1 MTQTPDNHRRRLL
14 LAAAAGVAAT
24 PFGGIATANA
34 QGLSPRPVRL
44 LLAQTAA
51 TTPDVIARLL
61 APRFQARWNQP
72 FIVENRAGA
81 AGAIGMEALAK
92 APPDGHTM
100 QVMVSSVLTL
110 PLFFANLPFDV
121 LQSFQPVGMIGNSNF
136 ALVVHSA
143 VPVNNVREFVAYAKA
158 NPGMN
163 YGSPGNGTYHHLFM
177 EQLRLIAGLQMTHIP
192 YKGSAPAFND
202 LLGGQ
207 IPTMFMPIHVAMGM
221 AKDGRVRVLGGSMR
235 ERSPLFPDL
244 PSVHEQGVTG
254 FNGEPWFALW
264 GPAGLPAD
272 IVTKYGSE
280 LRSVLVEAELREVFS
295 KQGIAVQTST
305 PEELASR
312 LRLEFDALSKL
323 VRNANI
329 KGG

>member
-1 MTQTPDNHRRRLL
+1 MSRTPDENRRRLL
-14 LAAAAGVAAT
+14 LAASAAVAAA
-24 PFGGIATANA
+24 PLGVISQANA
-34 QGLSPRPVRL
+34 QGISSRPVRF

-92 APPDGHTM
+92 AAPDGHTM

-110 PLFFANLPFDV
+110 PLFFPSLPFDI
-121 LQSFQPVGMIGNSNF
+121 LQAFQPVSLIGNNNF
-136 ALVVHSA
+136 ALVVHNA

-177 EQLRLIAGLQMTHIP
+177 EQLKLMAGLQMTHIP

-207 IPTMFMPIHVAMGM
+207 IPTMFMPIHVATGM

-244 PSVHEQGVTG
+244 ASLHEQGVSG
-254 FNGEPWFALW
+254 FNGEPWFAFW
-264 GPAGLPAD
+264 GPAGMSSELTA
-272 IVTKYGSE
+272 KYNSE
-280 LRSVLVEAELREVFS
+280 LRAVLGEAELRDIFS
-295 KQGIAVQTST
+295 KQGIAVKPST
-305 PEELASR
+305 PDELGRLCRTEFEALSR
-312 LRLEFDALSKL
+312 LVRDAK
-323 VRNANI
+323 I
-329 KGG
+329 QGG